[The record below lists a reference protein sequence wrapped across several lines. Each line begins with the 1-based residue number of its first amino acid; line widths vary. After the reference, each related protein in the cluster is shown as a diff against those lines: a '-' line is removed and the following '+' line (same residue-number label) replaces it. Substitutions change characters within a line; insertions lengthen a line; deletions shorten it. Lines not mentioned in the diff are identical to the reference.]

1 MIGVVMVKNFYMSG
15 TLKDNIL
22 RKIQA
27 TDEEVDK
34 YIKMLKLD
42 EDIEDYDLY
51 GLDSPIRF
59 ENNRVNNEITKKFAI
74 IRILLR
80 KCPIIFIK
88 DIPSFIGSKSMV
100 EIFQNEIENCTIIK
114 LSNKVEAAFDV
125 QRIIHI
131 ENHIVLEDG
140 DPNILMKK

>member
-59 ENNRVNNEITKKFAI
+59 ENNRVNNEITKKLAFGG
-74 IRILLR
+74 L
-80 KCPIIFIK
+80 KK
-88 DIPSFIGSKSMV
+88 KSNLHKEKNANQGKRV
-100 EIFQNEIENCTIIK
+100 
-114 LSNKVEAAFDV
+114 V
-125 QRIIHI
+125 
-131 ENHIVLEDG
+131 VLHG
-140 DPNILMKK
+140 NAGP